1 MRSMRVCPA
10 VVAGLLAATAFFA
23 TRPAVAMV
31 PSDVQVVAPVAQS
44 TVDMS
49 GDGRFTVFD
58 SPTARLPVGS
68 DARWDVFLYDRVTRT
83 VASMSE
89 AMPRD
94 ARYPA
99 ISADGRF
106 VVFESNRRVWRHDV
120 RTGIDVLASTGDAGI
135 PGDVGTHASVSA
147 DGRFVAFLSGDIS
160 LPSVVEQVFVRDMVA
175 GTTAAVPGATGGW
188 RFTAISDDGRYV
200 ASMSDTKVWRYDQR
214 RHRFATAPLG
224 AGLPAWNVAIS
235 GDGRYVA
242 FDWYLPMTDNGYG
255 VARWDVATGTVTTLR
270 RADSEMMQAM
280 SDDGRYVADGRD
292 VFDLATGRTY
302 VVPGPCART
311 GIVGAVNGGWMA
323 YSLGDPL
330 DANRPVLRVEP
341 IAGTRAAGYR
351 LAAADGG
358 VFAYGN
364 ARFLG
369 SAATLPLR
377 APIVGMAATSDGRG
391 YWLVASDGGVFAFG
405 TARFFGSLG
414 GVRLAAPIVGMA
426 APPDGRGYWLVA
438 ADGGVFAFGAVPF
451 RGSVATLARRAPVSA
466 MAASGDGLG
475 YLVLAR
481 DGTVYRFG
489 AIEYRGSFAGARDAV
504 AIATV
509 VDGSGYWVVAGNA
522 ATARFGRLP
531 LWKGTAGASPTVGV
545 TAARD
550 ACGYRVARA
559 DGSVVTRG
567 NLPPSTGAAI
577 AGLRAPVVEIS

>member
-1 MRSMRVCPA
+1 MRSTRVLIA
-10 VVAGLLAATAFFA
+10 GVAALIAATGLAP

-49 GDGRFTVFD
+49 ADGRYTVFD
-58 SPTARLPVGS
+58 SPTTKLAVGS
-68 DARWDVFLYDRVTRT
+68 DARWDVFVYDRVTRT

-106 VVFESNRRVWRHDV
+106 VVFESNHKVWRHDV
-120 RTGIDVLASTGDAGI
+120 RTGVDVLASTGDAGI

-160 LPSVVEQVFVRDMVA
+160 LPSVLEQVFVRDMVA
-175 GTTAAVPGATGGW
+175 GTTVAVPSVTGGW

-200 ASMSDTKVWRYDQR
+200 ASMSGTKVWRYDVR
-214 RHRFATAPLG
+214 THRFVTAPLG

-235 GDGRYVA
+235 GNGRYVA
-242 FDWYLPMTDNGYG
+242 FDRYLPMTDNGYG

-270 RADSEMMQAM
+270 RADSEVMQAM

-323 YSLGDPL
+323 YSVGDPL

-341 IAGTRAAGYR
+341 VAGTRAAGYR

-377 APIVGMAATSDGRG
+377 APIVGMAATTDGRG
-391 YWLVASDGGVFAFG
+391 YWLAASDGGVFAFG

-451 RGSVATLARRAPVSA
+451 RGSVVSPRHKRVSA
-466 MAASGDGLG
+466 IASSGDGLG

-489 AIEYRGSFAGARDAV
+489 AIEHRGSFAGARDAV
-504 AIATV
+504 AMSTV
-509 VDGSGYWVVAGNA
+509 VDGSGYWVVTSGG
-522 ATARFGRLP
+522 ATGRFGRLP
-531 LWKGTAGASPTVGV
+531 LWKGIGGAAPTVGV
-545 TAARD
+545 AAARD

-567 NLPPSTGAAI
+567 NLPPSTASPI
-577 AGLRAPVVEIS
+577 AGLRAPVVAIT